1 MIAEHMFVHDS
12 AILAYARPRRRRG
25 YGRVILLVAALLVAS
40 ARLAYGSGSAHYD
53 TVVVAP
59 GDSVWAIAQSHYPG
73 DPRSHVD
80 AILAANHLSSPGLT
94 PGQSLLLPQN

>member
-1 MIAEHMFVHDS
+1 MFVQDS
-12 AILAYARPRRRRG
+12 AILAYSRPRRRRG
-25 YGRVILLVAALLVAS
+25 YGRVILLVAALLLAS

-53 TVVVAP
+53 TVVVAA
-59 GDSVWAIAQSHYPG
+59 GDTVWTIAQAHYQG

-80 AILAANHLSSPGLT
+80 AILAANHLGSPSLA

>member
-1 MIAEHMFVHDS
+1 MFVQDG

-25 YGRVILLVAALLVAS
+25 YGRVMLLVATLLLAS

-53 TVVVAP
+53 KVVVAP
-59 GDSVWAIAQSHYPG
+59 GDTVWTLAQAHYQG

-80 AILAANHLSSPGLT
+80 AILGANHLSSPSLV
-94 PGQSLLLPQN
+94 PGESLLLPQN